1 VKKEGVKM
9 NEREQQKEARA
20 SVIAFAYR
28 LLGASRDMNDL
39 LQVPAR
45 TAYDLVGW
53 YAQQNPY
60 SVVAVWYF
68 SQDSNQAKHFLEE
81 WTIWQRVQRYMVA
94 S

>member
-1 VKKEGVKM
+1 M
-9 NEREQQKEARA
+9 THMEQQKEARA

-28 LLGASRDMNDL
+28 VLEANGHAGEMLQA

-45 TAYDLVGW
+45 MAYDAVGW

-68 SQDSNQAKHFLEE
+68 SQDANEVKHFLEE

-94 S
+94 H